1 MNIGNDK
8 SHKIDLIKELVL
20 TYYLSKALNYQMKFV
35 RDYVNEDF
43 KKRLSEA
50 SAKNNYF
57 CKGIED
63 IIPSKEMDAIEEIV
77 MQVLEKVNEVDF
89 NQKIEI

>member
-1 MNIGNDK
+1 MIGNEN
-8 SHKIDLIKELVL
+8 SHKIKLMQELVL

-43 KKRLSEA
+43 KKRLNDA

-57 CKGIED
+57 CKGIEN
-63 IIPSKEMDAIEEIV
+63 IVPQRELPAIDEIV
-77 MQVLEKVNEVDF
+77 MQVLERVNEVDF
-89 NQKIEI
+89 NQKIEL

>member
-1 MNIGNDK
+1 MIGNEN

-43 KKRLSEA
+43 RKRLNEA
-50 SAKNNYF
+50 SAKNNWF

-63 IIPSKEMDAIEEIV
+63 VVPQRELPAIDEIV

-89 NQKIEI
+89 NQKIKL

>member
-8 SHKIDLIKELVL
+8 SHKINLIKELVL